1 MELLLYTACSWLPS
15 HILALYQY
23 WDFKW
28 RSKKFAILL
37 VCLLLVIKIP
47 VVKLAA
53 EAGYSVRMFE
63 LVFSALSASVYFIM
77 VRTNPF
83 KLVFTYVLVVDYLII
98 ARGIASFAAA
108 RLFSEGAMSWQCS
121 LMCAAVYLV
130 TMPWSMR
137 YFRSTARAVE
147 DADSPDI
154 WRVIWLLPALASL
167 VVLIFTNAF
176 DADSVTSWTALIAR
190 LSLLFSIMVVCYVLM
205 RSLDGLKKRAA
216 LEEQARQMENI
227 LNLQRAQYAQLQE
240 YMEETRR
247 ASHDLRQ
254 HRNIIRSYLESGNEA
269 RLREYL
275 NANADSGP
283 GDGFC
288 TWCRN
293 YSVNMLLNHYAGRL
307 RAQGTEFEFSF
318 DLPEGLAV
326 PESDLCVVLGN
337 LLENALEAC
346 AGQEGGF
353 VRAAARLTGSSA
365 MTIAVDNSSPHPPKA
380 APDGSL
386 LSTKHRGEGIGTS
399 SIRQIALQYRGKA
412 DFNWQDGVFRA
423 AVFLNLQAN

>member
-1 MELLLYTACSWLPS
+1 
-15 HILALYQY
+15 
-23 WDFKW
+23 
-28 RSKKFAILL
+28 
-37 VCLLLVIKIP
+37 
-47 VVKLAA
+47 
-53 EAGYSVRMFE
+53 
-63 LVFSALSASVYFIM
+63 
-77 VRTNPF
+77 
-83 KLVFTYVLVVDYLII
+83 
-98 ARGIASFAAA
+98 
-108 RLFSEGAMSWQCS
+108 
-121 LMCAAVYLV
+121 
-130 TMPWSMR
+130 
-137 YFRSTARAVE
+137 
-147 DADSPDI
+147 
-154 WRVIWLLPALASL
+154 
-167 VVLIFTNAF
+167 
-176 DADSVTSWTALIAR
+176 
-190 LSLLFSIMVVCYVLM
+190 
-205 RSLDGLKKRAA
+205 
-216 LEEQARQMENI
+216 
-227 LNLQRAQYAQLQE
+227 
-240 YMEETRR
+240 MEETRR

-269 RLREYL
+269 RLREYP

-293 YSVNMLLNHYAGRL
+293 YSVNMLLNHYAVRL

-326 PESDLCVVLGN
+326 PEPDLCVVLGN

-423 AVFLNLQAN
+423 AVFLNPQAN

>member
-1 MELLLYTACSWLPS
+1 M
-15 HILALYQY
+15 
-23 WDFKW
+23 
-28 RSKKFAILL
+28 
-37 VCLLLVIKIP
+37 
-47 VVKLAA
+47 
-53 EAGYSVRMFE
+53 
-63 LVFSALSASVYFIM
+63 
-77 VRTNPF
+77 
-83 KLVFTYVLVVDYLII
+83 
-98 ARGIASFAAA
+98 
-108 RLFSEGAMSWQCS
+108 
-121 LMCAAVYLV
+121 
-130 TMPWSMR
+130 
-137 YFRSTARAVE
+137 
-147 DADSPDI
+147 
-154 WRVIWLLPALASL
+154 
-167 VVLIFTNAF
+167 
-176 DADSVTSWTALIAR
+176 
-190 LSLLFSIMVVCYVLM
+190 FSIMVVCYVLM

-326 PESDLCVVLGN
+326 PEPDLCVVLGN

-386 LSTKHRGEGIGTS
+386 LSTKHRGECIGTS

-423 AVFLNLQAN
+423 AVFLNPQAN

>member
-1 MELLLYTACSWLPS
+1 
-15 HILALYQY
+15 
-23 WDFKW
+23 
-28 RSKKFAILL
+28 
-37 VCLLLVIKIP
+37 
-47 VVKLAA
+47 
-53 EAGYSVRMFE
+53 
-63 LVFSALSASVYFIM
+63 
-77 VRTNPF
+77 
-83 KLVFTYVLVVDYLII
+83 
-98 ARGIASFAAA
+98 
-108 RLFSEGAMSWQCS
+108 MSWQCS

-190 LSLLFSIMVVCYVLM
+190 LSLMFSIMVVCYVLM

-240 YMEETRR
+240 HMEETRR

-254 HRNIIRSYLESGNEA
+254 HRNIIRSYLDSGNEA

-326 PESDLCVVLGN
+326 PEPDLCVVLGN

-346 AGQEGGF
+346 AGQEGGL
-353 VRAAARLTGSSA
+353 RPRRR
-365 MTIAVDNSSPHPPKA
+365 
-380 APDGSL
+380 APDGQQRYDHSRRQQL
-386 LSTKHRGEGIGTS
+386 PAPAQGCPRRQPALHQAPGRGHRHKLYTPDSPPIPRQGRFKLAGRRFSSRRVPEPAGELRRAQKS
-399 SIRQIALQYRGKA
+399 
-412 DFNWQDGVFRA
+412 A
-423 AVFLNLQAN
+423 AVKTAALSV